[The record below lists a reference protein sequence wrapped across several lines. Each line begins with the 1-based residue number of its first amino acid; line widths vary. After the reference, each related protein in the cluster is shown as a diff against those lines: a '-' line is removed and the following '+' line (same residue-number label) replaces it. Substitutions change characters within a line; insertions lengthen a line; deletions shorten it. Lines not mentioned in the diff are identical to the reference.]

1 MLSYQVTENG
11 KPLEARE
18 SKTPEPRGAEILIR
32 VEACG
37 VCHSDLHLWEGE
49 YLLGGGKKLTLAD
62 RGITTPFTMG
72 HEVVG
77 VVAGL
82 GPDAPGPQEGGVEIG
97 DKRVVYPW
105 IGCGECHVCRR
116 DEELLCLN
124 QRTIGVRRPG
134 GYADHVLVPD
144 ARYLIDYAGLPAEL
158 ACTYACSGLT
168 AYSAL
173 NKTGAASAGDDV
185 VLIGAGGVGLSAVV
199 FGKSM
204 IKGKIIVA
212 DIDGTKRSLARQSG
226 ADESVDNGD
235 PDAVASVRE
244 ITGGGAAAAIDFVGR
259 PETSRFGLDVLR
271 KGGTLVSVGLYG
283 DAMALPLV
291 MMPLMMLNIRGSYVG
306 SLQEMHE
313 VMALARA
320 GKVPS
325 IPVAARPLAEA
336 NAVLNELQGGRILG
350 RIVLKP

>member
-1 MLSYQVTENG
+1 MLSYQVIESG

-18 SKTPEPRGAEILIR
+18 AETPEPQGTEVLVQ

-49 YLLGGGKKLTLAD
+49 YLLADGEKLTLAD
-62 RGITTPFTMG
+62 RGIEPPFTMG

-77 VVAGL
+77 VVAAL
-82 GPDAPGPQEGGVEIG
+82 GPDVPGPEDGGVEIG

-105 IGCGECHVCRR
+105 IGCGACEVCQR
-116 DEELLCLN
+116 DEELQCLTP
-124 QRTIGVRRPG
+124 RTVGVRCAG
-134 GYADHVLVPD
+134 GYADHVIVPH
-144 ARYLIDYAGLPAEL
+144 ARYLIDYTGLPTEL

-173 NKTGAASAGDDV
+173 LKTGAETAADDV

-199 FGKSM
+199 FGKSVVD
-204 IKGKIIVA
+204 GKIIVA
-212 DIDGTKRSLARQSG
+212 DVDATKRSLARQSG
-226 ADESVDNGD
+226 ADDTVDNSEA
-235 PDAVASVRE
+235 DAVAQVRE
-244 ITGGGAAAAIDFVGR
+244 ITGGGAAAAIDFVGS
-259 PETSRFGLDVLR
+259 PETARFGLDVLR

-283 DAMALPLV
+283 GALPLAMV

-306 SLQEMHE
+306 TLQEMRD
-313 VMALARA
+313 VMELARA
-320 GKVPS
+320 GKVPP

-336 NAVLNELQGGRILG
+336 TAVLNELQSGEILG
-350 RIVLKP
+350 RVVLKP